1 MEIRRARWLGL
12 SLLGLAALTLW
23 THFHDIFDAF
33 RARDWHI
40 TDLLNIAV
48 VLSNSLMGL
57 QALVQPAI
65 RVEDGKVHF
74 FRLGM
79 LGQECFP
86 LDCAQLETGGNGGRT
101 LFFRLEGRLKEFYI
115 SETSPLY
122 VRAQVQELFD
132 RLSARPA

>member
-1 MEIRRARWLGL
+1 MV
-12 SLLGLAALTLW
+12 LW
-23 THFHDIFDAF
+23 IHFHDIFEAF
-33 RARDWHI
+33 RARDWHL
-40 TDLLNIAV
+40 TDLLNTAIV
-48 VLSNSLMGL
+48 PFYILMGL

-86 LDCAQLETGGNGGRT
+86 LDCAQLETGGNGERN
-101 LFFRLEGRLKEFYI
+101 LFFRPEGRLKEFYI

-122 VRAQVQELFD
+122 VRALFD
-132 RLSARPA
+132 RLSAQPA